1 MHFHWVREG
10 VDLMSKDSL
19 AKERKISSSLK
30 NRIDYRAKDSI
41 VFDLKEQTM
50 HLFNEADIRY
60 DDVDIEAYSIDMNFQ
75 NKRLVAIGKQDSVG
89 NGIGKPVIRQGKT
102 EYRAERVEFNPETKK
117 GLVSQVITKE
127 GEGYLHGEKVKKAD
141 DKTMFVSRGLFTTCE
156 EDHPHFAIN
165 FRKAKA
171 VADDKIVTGPA
182 WLSICDIP
190 LPLAIPFGYFPMNA
204 EQTSGFLLPSY
215 GYADN
220 RGYYLRS
227 IGWYFAF
234 NDYMDLALRGDVY
247 TNGSWAVDV
256 RSQYVKRYGYDG
268 YVSLRF
274 DNNKTGITQTPGYS
288 EDRSFKI
295 QWSHRQDAAAHPN
308 HSFQANVNI
317 VSPTY
322 SRYSTNL
329 QEYVTNTTQSNI
341 SYNAKIGNKFNL
353 TGSLGETYNINT
365 KHISLDLPSISVSS
379 SQIYPFRRKKVVGKL
394 RWYENISITYR
405 GNVKNSIQTVDSLL
419 FKRDVYKRM
428 RNGIQHSIPI
438 QSSLQIFKYITWT
451 NSLNYTA
458 RWNFSE
464 ISKQWDSQQGR
475 VLQDTAYRFITDRS
489 FNLSTSLSTRVY
501 GVFQFKKGFI
511 KAFRHVLTPSVAFT
525 YQPDFGNP
533 KFGYYKSY
541 IDGAGREHFYAR
553 SEYSVFGAPPMRQS
567 GTLSWAL
574 KNNLEMKIK
583 SVRDTV
589 SDTRKIV
596 LLEDFVISGGY
607 DFAADSLN
615 WRPLLLSA
623 RTTLFERLR
632 IGFSSAFTLYAADSS
647 GRTINTLLWE
657 KERKLLK
664 QERAQWDF
672 NVSWQFNPDQNKVRN
687 VSVIEKSMQ
696 YSPFVNPYYLMQQ
709 TDFNVSWSLQLDASY
724 SHILRWN
731 YVNCSYVIS
740 QVANV
745 GVNADIALSAK
756 WKVGVRTG
764 YDFINKEFTLT
775 SLDFYRDLHCWE
787 MRFNWIPF
795 GFQKGWNFTI
805 GVKASMLQ
813 DLKYEKRRDFRNYL
827 SY

>member
-1 MHFHWVREG
+1 MLQGNAVEERKTT
-10 VDLMSKDSL
+10 SSL
-19 AKERKISSSLK
+19 AARV
-30 NRIDYRAKDSI
+30 DYKAKDSI
-41 VFDLKEQTM
+41 VFDLKEQTI

-60 DDVDIEAYSIDMNFQ
+60 EDMNISAGIMDVNFR
-75 NKRLVAIGKQDSVG
+75 NKRLVAT
-89 NGIGKPVIRQGKT
+89 GKPVIKQGAT
-102 EYRAERVEFNPETKK
+102 EYKAERVEFDLETKK
-117 GLVSQVITKE
+117 GVVSQVITKE
-127 GEGYLHGEKVKKAD
+127 GEGYLHGEKVKKMD
-141 DKTMFVSRGLFTTCE
+141 DKTMFVSRGIFTTCDL
-156 EDHPHFAIN
+156 DHPHFAIN
-165 FRKAKA
+165 FQKAKA
-171 VADDKIVTGPA
+171 VANDKIVTGPA
-182 WLSICDIP
+182 WLSVSDIP
-190 LPLAIPFGYFPMNA
+190 LPLVIPFGYFPMHA
-204 EQTSGFLLPSY
+204 ERTSGFLLPSY

-220 RGYYLRS
+220 RGYYLRN
-227 IGWYFAF
+227 IGWYFAI

-247 TNGSWAVDV
+247 TNGSWSADI

-268 YVSLRF
+268 YVSVRF

-295 QWSHRQDAAAHPN
+295 QWSHRQDAKAHPN

-322 SRYSTNL
+322 SKYSTNL

-341 SYNAKIGNKFNL
+341 SYNTKIGSKFNL

-365 KHISLDLPSISVSS
+365 KQISLDLPSVSLSS
-379 SQIYPFRRKKVVGKL
+379 SQIYPFRRKKLVGKL
-394 RWYENISITYR
+394 RWYENISVAYR
-405 GNVKNSIQTVDSLL
+405 GNIKNTIQTVDSLL
-419 FKRDVYKRM
+419 FQKDIYKRM
-428 RNGIQHSIPI
+428 RNGIQHNIPI
-438 QSSLQIFKYITWT
+438 QSSLQVFKYITWT

-464 ISKQWDSQQGR
+464 ASKQWDSQSGK
-475 VLQDTAYRFITDRS
+475 VLQDTTYGFITDRS
-489 FNLSTSLSTRVY
+489 FNLSTSLSSRVY
-501 GVFQFKKGFI
+501 GIFQFKKGFV

-541 IDGAGREHFYAR
+541 IDGTGREQFYAR
-553 SEYSVFGAPPMRQS
+553 SEYSVFGAPPMQQS
-567 GTLSWAL
+567 GLLSWSL
-574 KNNLEMKIK
+574 KNNVEMKIK
-583 SVRDTV
+583 SAKDTV
-589 SDTRKIV
+589 SGTRKII
-596 LLEDFVISGGY
+596 LLEDFSISGGY

-623 RTTLFERLR
+623 RTTLFDRLR
-632 IGFSSAFTLYAADSS
+632 IGFSSVFTLYAADSL
-647 GRTINTLLWE
+647 GRTVNTLLWE
-657 KERKLLK
+657 KEKKLLK
-664 QERAQWDF
+664 QERSQWDF
-672 NVSWQFNPDQNKVRN
+672 NVSWQFNPEQKKTQD

-696 YSPFVNPYYLMQQ
+696 YSPFVNPSFLMQQ
-709 TDFNVSWSLQLDASY
+709 VDFNVSWSLRVDASY
-724 SHILRWN
+724 SHILRWD
-731 YVNCSYVIS
+731 YMTHSYAIS
-740 QVANV
+740 QVGNV
-745 GVNADIALSAK
+745 GVNADVALSAK

-813 DLKYEKRRDFRNYL
+813 DLKYEKRRDFRNYI